1 MNVKLTN
8 LGPGVIVTAAF
19 VGPGTIAT
27 ATHAGANYGF
37 SLLWA
42 LLFSIAVTITL
53 QEMAARLGLV
63 TRKGLGE
70 AIRDIVP
77 HGPLKSISITLVV
90 VAIGFGNAAFQ
101 TGNISGA
108 AMALESIF
116 MYESPIFALAIGT
129 IAALLLLTSSYSLVE
144 RILMSW
150 LCRAFFY

>member
-1 MNVKLTN
+1 MNVKLSN
-8 LGPGVIVTAAF
+8 LGPGIIVTAAF

-42 LLFSIAVTITL
+42 LLFSIAATIIL

-70 AIRDIVP
+70 AIRDILP
-77 HGPLKSISITLVV
+77 RGPLKSISIALVV

-108 AMALESIF
+108 AMA
-116 MYESPIFALAIGT
+116 
-129 IAALLLLTSSYSLVE
+129 SL
-144 RILMSW
+144 RD
-150 LCRAFFY
+150 RADEGPFYN